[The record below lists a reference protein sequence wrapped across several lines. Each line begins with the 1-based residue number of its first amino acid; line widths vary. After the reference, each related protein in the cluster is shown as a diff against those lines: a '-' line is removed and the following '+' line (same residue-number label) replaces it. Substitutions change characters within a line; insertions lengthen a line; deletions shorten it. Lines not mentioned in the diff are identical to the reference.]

1 MNGNYLDKERWED
14 IQDSKTRMSKEEAAW
29 CLEWVVNNMVFLE
42 FEAQVKGGKFQE
54 ENTYPDMQV
63 PLKYNS
69 KEFVSS

>member
-1 MNGNYLDKERWED
+1 
-14 IQDSKTRMSKEEAAW
+14 MSKEEAAW

>member
-1 MNGNYLDKERWED
+1 
-14 IQDSKTRMSKEEAAW
+14 MSKEEAAW
-29 CLEWVVNNMVFLE
+29 CLEWVVNNMVLLE

-54 ENTYPDMQV
+54 ENTYLDMQV